1 MIMKHLKTRG
11 AAMILF
17 VLFFAFASSALMFA
31 LGQSIFSDLS
41 DFNRLTQA
49 KQAFLTSE
57 SLTEDVVYRLVF
69 GTFELDEEE
78 SLTLGGVIAYSTTTY
93 DSPADIFLIET
104 QAQLGSVLRKSQAE
118 MSIGAGSSF
127 NYGLQAGNG
136 GIAMDNG
143 SRIIGNVYSNGPVI
157 GANRSDIL
165 GDVVSAGP
173 LGLVKDVHATGTVR
187 AHSIDDIETD
197 VAAYYTVDVHP
208 TEPMASDIPVGE
220 RYTPVPDMATT
231 SFPIST
237 TTVQEWKDAIVDHG
251 TVFTAADCASQ
262 PTPGLYVIDISTT
275 IGYLKIE
282 CDLDIEETGG
292 DIFITLDGPVWVEG
306 NISFTQGPTIQVD
319 PDLGRRS
326 VQIIADKPS
335 DRITSSQIEIR
346 NSTDFIGSG
355 DSRSYIMLMS
365 LNESASLSGT
375 EAAIDISQSANGSM
389 IAYSDLGLVSIG
401 NGIDLREITGYQID
415 VAQNTDVYYEE
426 GLASLLFTSGPGGGY
441 LLNDWQQAE

>member
-1 MIMKHLKTRG
+1 MSMKHYKTQG
-11 AAMILF
+11 AAMMLF

-49 KQAFLTSE
+49 KQTFLASE
-57 SLTEDVVYRLVF
+57 SLTEDVVYRLVY
-69 GTFELDEEE
+69 GTFEIDDVE
-78 SLTLGGVIAYSTTTY
+78 SLVIGGAVAYSTTTY
-93 DSPADIFLIET
+93 DSPADIYTIET
-104 QAQLGSVLRKSQAE
+104 EAQSGSVIRKSEAE

-136 GIAMDNG
+136 GVALDNG
-143 SRIIGNVYSNGPVI
+143 SRIIGNVYANGPVI

-173 LGLVKDVHATGTVR
+173 SGLVEDVHATGTVR
-187 AHSIDDIETD
+187 AHSIDNIETD
-197 VAAYYTVDVHP
+197 VAAYYTVDLNP
-208 TEPMASDIPVGE
+208 TGPKSSDIPAGE

-237 TTVQEWKDAIVDHG
+237 TTVQEWKDAIADHG
-251 TVFTAADCASQ
+251 TVITAADPVCSTGTYTIDAS
-262 PTPGLYVIDISTT
+262 IT

-282 CDLDIEETGG
+282 CNVDIKDLGSPATVL
-292 DIFITLDGPVWVEG
+292 TLDGPVWIEG
-306 NISFTQGPTIQVD
+306 DLSFTQGPTIKVD
-319 PDLGRRS
+319 PSLGRRS
-326 VQIIADKPS
+326 VQIIVDNPS
-335 DRITSSQIEIR
+335 DRLTSSRVEIR
-346 NSTDFIGSG
+346 NSTNFIGSG

-365 LNESASLSGT
+365 LNESASLSGP
-375 EAAIDISQSANGSM
+375 EVAIDIAQSANGSM
-389 IAYSDLGLVSIG
+389 IAYTDTGLVSIG

-415 VAQNTDVYYEE
+415 VAQNTDVIYEE

-441 LLNDWQQAE
+441 ILNDWQQAE